1 MFHISLPSLRKHGS
15 SSSEGG
21 GMWYYHVIAFIIVT
35 IWGGTLVSS
44 KLLIQAGMAEHEIF
58 IARALIAYVA
68 IWPFAPGKL
77 WARTWRDELLFLFIG
92 MLGGS
97 LYFILENFAVG
108 LTLVNNVSFIVSL
121 SPLITVFLARLF
133 WKGMRLSTMLL
144 TGSAI
149 AVVGVGLIIYGGQTD
164 SCGQDN
170 LWGDILALLSAL
182 CFGIYSLLV
191 KVLGKG
197 YSSTFITR
205 KLFAYGFLTALPWL
219 LAMPWQFEF
228 ARFLQAD
235 VLFNLLFLALVASFG
250 CFLLWNV
257 TVGKLGA
264 VVTSNYIYV
273 SPIATVVI
281 SYLFLG
287 EQMCLLAYIGS
298 AAVLLGVI
306 IANKNMCDC

>member
-1 MFHISLPSLRKHGS
+1 MFHISLPSHRLKLAPPSQR
-15 SSSEGG
+15 
-21 GMWYYHVIAFIIVT
+21 WFYHIVAFIIVT

-58 IARALIAYVA
+58 IARALIAYCA
-68 IWPFAPGKL
+68 ICPFAPRKL
-77 WARTWRDELLFLFIG
+77 WAQTWRDELLFLFIG

-121 SPLITVFLARLF
+121 SPLITVFLARFF
-133 WKGMRLSTMLL
+133 WRGMHLSTSLL
-144 TGSAI
+144 IGSAI
-149 AVVGVGLIIYGGQTD
+149 AVLGVALIIYGGQTD
-164 SCGQDN
+164 EGGKDN
-170 LWGDILALLSAL
+170 IWGDVLALLSAL

-219 LAMPWQFEF
+219 LAKPWQFAF
-228 ARFLQAD
+228 ADFLQWNIIC
-235 VLFNLLFLALVASFG
+235 NLLFLALVASFG
-250 CFLLWNV
+250 CFLMWNI

-264 VVTSNYIYV
+264 VITSNYIYV
-273 SPIATVVI
+273 SPIATVII
-281 SYLFLG
+281 SYLFLN
-287 EQMCLLAYIGS
+287 ESMCLLAYIGS
-298 AAVLLGVI
+298 AAVLAGVI
-306 IANKNMCDC
+306 IANRNVKE

>member
-1 MFHISLPSLRKHGS
+1 MSAS
-15 SSSEGG
+15 GG
-21 GMWYYHVIAFIIVT
+21 GTWLYHIIAFIIVT

-58 IARALIAYVA
+58 IARALIAYIA
-68 IWPFAPGKL
+68 ICPFAPRRL
-77 WARTWRDELLFLFIG
+77 WANNWRDEVLFIFIG

-121 SPLITVFLARLF
+121 SPLITVFLARIF
-133 WKGMRLSTMLL
+133 WKGMRLSTSLL
-144 TGSAI
+144 IGSAI
-149 AVVGVGLIIYGGQTD
+149 AVIGVGLIIYGGQTD
-164 SCGQDN
+164 SSGQDN
-170 LWGDILALLSAL
+170 IWGDVLALFSAL

-191 KVLGKG
+191 KFLGKG
-197 YSSTFITR
+197 YNSAFITR

-219 LAMPWQFEF
+219 LAKPWNF
-228 ARFLQAD
+228 AFADFLQAD

-250 CFLLWNV
+250 CFLMWNV

-281 SYLFLG
+281 SYLFLN

-298 AAVLLGVI
+298 AAVMLGVI
-306 IANKNMCDC
+306 IANRNMCDC

>member
-1 MFHISLPSLRKHGS
+1 MFHLPHIGLRDMS
-15 SSSEGG
+15 ASGG
-21 GMWYYHVIAFIIVT
+21 GTWLYHIIAFIIVT

-58 IARALIAYVA
+58 IARALIAYIA
-68 IWPFAPGKL
+68 ICPFAPRRL
-77 WARTWRDELLFLFIG
+77 WANNWRDEVLFIFIG

-121 SPLITVFLARLF
+121 SPLITVFLARIF
-133 WKGMRLSTMLL
+133 WKGMRLSTSLL
-144 TGSAI
+144 IGSAI
-149 AVVGVGLIIYGGQTD
+149 AVIGVGLIIYGGQTD
-164 SCGQDN
+164 SSGQDN
-170 LWGDILALLSAL
+170 IWGDVLALFSAL

-191 KVLGKG
+191 KFLGKG
-197 YSSTFITR
+197 YNSAFITR

-219 LAMPWQFEF
+219 LAKPWNF
-228 ARFLQAD
+228 AFADFLQAD

-250 CFLLWNV
+250 CFLMWNV

-281 SYLFLG
+281 SYLFLN

-298 AAVLLGVI
+298 AAVMLGVI
-306 IANKNMCDC
+306 IANRNMCDC